1 MLKFFPTNDPAM
13 TLRLNRQL
21 MAVYSYFLIWGGTVL
36 GIQLGLASPDTPHLF
51 LFASLLTINA
61 VIFALIRSGASRVF
75 ADPSMTMAQML
86 AAIAL
91 ITILM
96 HYVANMRGAMLSIYF
111 MIMTFAVFSLGRG
124 KMIAMSAVIM
134 AAFSALLGYE
144 HLHAPDELI
153 LAQAIGQWVILLLG
167 LAWFVFVGGYIYN
180 LQLRIREQRESLR
193 DNQLR
198 LEESNQQLREAMSK
212 LSELAVRDH
221 LTGLYNRRHF
231 MERLK
236 ESIAV
241 SERSHDAFHLA
252 LIDLD
257 NFKLVNDQH
266 GHQVGDEVLLRFAQ
280 VARDALRRTD
290 VLARYGGEE
299 FIVLFPHGN
308 TEGITEVLE
317 RLRQTFADLRH
328 DHLISGLQVSLSV
341 GLTVWQQS
349 DDANSLVQRAD
360 KALYK
365 AKDLGRNRLH
375 FS

>member
-1 MLKFFPTNDPAM
+1 M

-328 DHLISGLQVSLSV
+328 DHLISGLQVTLSV
-341 GLTVWQQS
+341 GLTVWQQG

-375 FS
+375 FR

>member
-328 DHLISGLQVSLSV
+328 DHLISGLQVTLSV
-341 GLTVWQQS
+341 GLTVWQQG

-375 FS
+375 FR